1 MVFKL
6 KKTHCQQ
13 LPRTKHLYTSAPARI
28 ASKSEYFQLMLRAKH
43 LLTSA
48 LARIAT
54 KTDIFNRCFAQD
66 FPSPPGRRT
75 EGGFLLVP
83 QTKVAQRTEWGSY
96 LFSSNKGSAAD

>member
-28 ASKSEYFQLMLRAKH
+28 ASKNENVQLVLRAKH
-43 LLTSA
+43 LLTST

-66 FPSPPGRRT
+66 FPSPPG
-75 EGGFLLVP
+75 
-83 QTKVAQRTEWGSY
+83 Y
-96 LFSSNKGSAAD
+96 LGNLRIPKPSCQA

>member
-28 ASKSEYFQLMLRAKH
+28 ASKNEYFQTVLRAKH
-43 LLTSA
+43 LLTST

-66 FPSPPGRRT
+66 FTSPP
-75 EGGFLLVP
+75 E
-83 QTKVAQRTEWGSY
+83 Y
-96 LFSSNKGSAAD
+96 LRDLRIPKPSCQA